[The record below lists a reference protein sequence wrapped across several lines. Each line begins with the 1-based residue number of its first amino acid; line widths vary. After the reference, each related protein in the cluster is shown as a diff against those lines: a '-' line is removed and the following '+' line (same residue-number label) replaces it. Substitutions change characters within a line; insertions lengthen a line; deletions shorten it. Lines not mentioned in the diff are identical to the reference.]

1 MNEEKNMRIPIQQ
14 LRGAKDLLED
24 VVTATVNASESL
36 QQKIVRQPYALL
48 QRIDAIAVP
57 VGKIESVQTAI
68 TQKIYGT
75 IRLVT
80 RGSAGLASRLL
91 DLAEQNARRRK

>member
-1 MNEEKNMRIPIQQ
+1 MRVPIQQ

-24 VVTATVNASESL
+24 VMTATVNASESL

-48 QRIDAIAVP
+48 QRIDAIAEP
-57 VGKIESVQTAI
+57 VRKIESVQATI
-68 TQKIYGT
+68 THTIYGT

-80 RGSAGLASRLL
+80 RGTASLASRLL
-91 DLAEQNARRRK
+91 DFAEQNTRDRK